1 MGTTKTETSKMDPLQ
16 QQFMEEALLP
26 FAREIAGTPYETFE
40 GERVAGFT
48 PTQQRALYGYGQLSL
63 PSELATASGIVE
75 DVATMTPEEL
85 SAQRAQYA
93 QEYTDL
99 ILDPTRARL
108 LREQDIARS
117 TEAGQMTRA
126 LGEAGFGSTRRGIAE
141 GEREAARDVAVR
153 ELEARIA
160 GQGLDYGTQRLMS
173 DIGLRTGAAG
183 QLAGLGM
190 TGLGAEIDILGRQMG
205 AGEAERALEQARL
218 DVPYQDYLA
227 RMQYPLTQFGVLTGA
242 GQAFPAGIGSTTQ
255 RTGGLG
261 PTLGAVG
268 SAGMGL
274 AGMGVFGPAAA
285 KSALGFQFNPF
296 A

>member
-1 MGTTKTETSKMDPLQ
+1 MATTKTTTSKMDPIQ
-16 QQFMEEALLP
+16 QKFIEETILP
-26 FAREIAGTPYETFE
+26 FAQEISGTPFQYYE
-40 GERVAGFT
+40 GDRVAGFT
-48 PTQQRALYGYGQLSL
+48 DLEKQALAGYGRLSL
-63 PSELATASGIVE
+63 PSELATASGVVQ

-99 ILDPTRARL
+99 IMDPTRRRL
-108 LREQDIARS
+108 KREQDIARS

-126 LGEAGFGSTRRGIAE
+126 LGGAGFDSTRRGIAE

-160 GQGLDYGTQRLMS
+160 GEGLDYGTQRLMS

-218 DVPYQDYLA
+218 DVPYEDYLA
-227 RMQYPLTQFGVLTGA
+227 AMQYPLTQFGVLTGA
-242 GQAFPAGIGSTTQ
+242 GQAFPAGIGSTSERTPLTGTLLE
-255 RTGGLG
+255 TGGK
-261 PTLGAVG
+261 V
-268 SAGMGL
+268 
-274 AGMGVFGPAAA
+274 AAA
-285 KSALGFQFNPF
+285 YYGIPMVGAPTI
-296 A
+296 

>member
-1 MGTTKTETSKMDPLQ
+1 MATTKTTTSKMDPIQ
-16 QQFMEEALLP
+16 QQFMEETLLP

-63 PSELATASGIVE
+63 PSELATASGVVQ

-99 ILDPTRARL
+99 IMDPTRRRL
-108 LREQDIARS
+108 KREQDIARS

-126 LGEAGFGSTRRGIAE
+126 LGGAGFDSTRRGVAE

-160 GQGLDYGTQRLMS
+160 GEGLDYGTQRLMS

-190 TGLGAEIDILGRQMG
+190 TSLGAEIDILGRQMG

-218 DVPYQDYLA
+218 DVPYEDYLA
-227 RMQYPLTQFGVLTGA
+227 AMQYPLTQFGVLTGA
-242 GQAFPAGIGSTTQ
+242 GQAFPAGIGTT
-255 RTGGLG
+255 REKTPLMGTLLETGGK
-261 PTLGAVG
+261 V
-268 SAGMGL
+268 
-274 AGMGVFGPAAA
+274 AAA
-285 KSALGFQFNPF
+285 YYGKPTI
-296 A
+296 

>member
-1 MGTTKTETSKMDPLQ
+1 MDPIQ
-16 QQFMEEALLP
+16 QEFMQETLLP

-63 PSELATASGIVE
+63 PSELATASGVVE

-99 ILDPTRARL
+99 IMDPTRARL
-108 LREQDIARS
+108 RREQDIARS

-126 LGEAGFGSTRRGIAE
+126 LGGAGFDSTRRGIAE
-141 GEREAARDVAVR
+141 GEREAARDVAMG

-190 TGLGAEIDILGRQMG
+190 TSLGAQTDILGRQMG

-227 RMQYPLTQFGVLTGA
+227 AMQYPLTQFGVLTGA
-242 GQAFPAGIGSTTQ
+242 GQAFPAGIGTT
-255 RTGGLG
+255 REKTPLAGTILETGGK
-261 PTLGAVG
+261 V
-268 SAGMGL
+268 
-274 AGMGVFGPAAA
+274 AAA
-285 KSALGFQFNPF
+285 YFGAPTYMMPT
-296 A
+296 